1 MSESGYYE
9 LHVTVPAQAFY
20 LRPLRDLVRDFAL
33 DCGAPEGRVINM
45 VLAVNEACANVVL
58 HAYGEGRGPLHVRGW
73 RQHDRLVFEV
83 SDNGTPVAKPVP
95 GRIGGRG
102 IPLIRELSDDVDIE
116 GPGEYGTRLEMTFN
130 L

>member
-9 LHVTVPAQAFY
+9 LRVTVPAQASY
-20 LRPLRDLVRDFAL
+20 LRQLRGLVRTSGL
-33 DCGAPEGRVINM
+33 DCGAPDSRVIDI
-45 VLAVNEACANVVL
+45 VLAVNEACANVVQ

-73 RQHDRLVFEV
+73 RQRDRLVFEV
-83 SDNGTPVAKPVP
+83 SDNGTPIAKPVP

-102 IPLIRELSDDVDIE
+102 IPLIRELSDDVDVE
-116 GPGEYGTRLEMTFN
+116 GPGQNGTRLEMTFK